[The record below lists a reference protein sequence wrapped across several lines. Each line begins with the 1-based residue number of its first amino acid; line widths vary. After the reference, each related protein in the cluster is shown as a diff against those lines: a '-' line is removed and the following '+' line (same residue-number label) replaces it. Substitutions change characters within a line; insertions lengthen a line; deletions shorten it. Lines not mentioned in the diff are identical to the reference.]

1 VSRPL
6 QAEQRDAILAEIPD
20 ARARARRTLEWFKAN
35 VASRTEEA
43 AHFGDFPS
51 LYMGLVHEGGNAAYS
66 DGLLRVVDGTGWV
79 LADQVDTRSYWDY
92 LGEAVEPWS
101 YLKSSYFKPLGYPA
115 GIYRVGPLARLNVV
129 ERLGTPAAD
138 AELLEYRERL
148 GRYPSSS
155 FHYHY
160 ARLIE
165 ILHCI
170 DMIDEIL
177 SEPDILDPHVRAKA
191 QINRS
196 EGVGVAEAPRG
207 ILIHHYRVDDDGLIQ
222 WVNLVIATG
231 HNNLAMNRSVA
242 QVARHYVKGAD
253 VKEGMLNR
261 VEAVIRCYD
270 PCLSC
275 STHAIGQMPL
285 LVDIRDAGGD
295 LLRQVS
301 R

>member
-1 VSRPL
+1 
-6 QAEQRDAILAEIPD
+6 
-20 ARARARRTLEWFKAN
+20 
-35 VASRTEEA
+35 
-43 AHFGDFPS
+43 
-51 LYMGLVHEGGNAAYS
+51 MGLVHESGNAAYS
-66 DGLLRVVDGTGWV
+66 DGLLRVVDGNGWV
-79 LADQVDTRSYWDY
+79 LADGVDPRSYWDY
-92 LGEAVEPWS
+92 LGETVEPWS
-101 YLKSSYFKPLGYPA
+101 YLKSTYFKPLGYPA

-129 ERLGTPAAD
+129 ERLGTLAAD
-138 AELLEYRERL
+138 AELAEYRERL

-165 ILHCI
+165 IVHCI

-177 SEPDILDPHVRAKA
+177 SDPDILNPHVRARA
-191 QINRS
+191 QVNRN
-196 EGVGVAEAPRG
+196 EGVGVSEAPRG
-207 ILIHHYRVDDDGLIQ
+207 VLIHHYRVDDDGLVQ

-231 HNNLAMNRSVA
+231 HNNLAMNRSVL
-242 QVARHYVKGAD
+242 QTARHYVHGAD

-275 STHAIGQMPL
+275 STHAVGQMPL
-285 LVDIRDAGGD
+285 LVDIRDVEGA
-295 LLRQVS
+295 LIRQVS